1 MPEIID
7 VKYDVL
13 RFIEQQLDK
22 QQQRD
27 DYRKMLIFARAFL
40 GGGVTAPFRYPGP
53 IHHARWMAKV
63 IYSFKVWLFRR
74 QFRLTVREE
83 PGLRDIC
90 VFVVR
95 LYLKAWFTAPLAA
108 AAPNSDLELMKAL
121 AAYPNRV
128 IGKAARAKLA
138 KHLWYLSED
147 LVGLA
152 LFDRA
157 VLFATKALMVSAMEV
172 EADGSEDD
180 RQIPRAQVE
189 FASVIGKTVADFATA
204 NSRCIF
210 ERLNLPS
217 GFLDVAPEEWE
228 DREDFRKAAETVQCL
243 HVVND
248 HAERGVALIQK
259 FSGSITHDEK
269 QLQFLVRVVDD
280 HRRRYP
286 DALKR
291 TVAGQ

>member
-1 MPEIID
+1 M
-7 VKYDVL
+7 
-13 RFIEQQLDK
+13 
-22 QQQRD
+22 
-27 DYRKMLIFARAFL
+27 
-40 GGGVTAPFRYPGP
+40 
-53 IHHARWMAKV
+53 
-63 IYSFKVWLFRR
+63 
-74 QFRLTVREE
+74 
-83 PGLRDIC
+83 
-90 VFVVR
+90 
-95 LYLKAWFTAPLAA
+95 
-108 AAPNSDLELMKAL
+108 
-121 AAYPNRV
+121 
-128 IGKAARAKLA
+128 
-138 KHLWYLSED
+138 
-147 LVGLA
+147 
-152 LFDRA
+152 
-157 VLFATKALMVSAMEV
+157 KALMVSAMEV

-204 NSRCIF
+204 NSRSIF

-228 DREDFRKAAETVQCL
+228 DCEDFRKAAETVQCL

-259 FSGSITHDEK
+259 INGSITHDEE

-291 TVAGQ
+291 NVAGQ

>member
-1 MPEIID
+1 
-7 VKYDVL
+7 
-13 RFIEQQLDK
+13 
-22 QQQRD
+22 
-27 DYRKMLIFARAFL
+27 MLILARAFL

-83 PGLRDIC
+83 SGLRDIC
-90 VFVVR
+90 VFAVK

-108 AAPNSDLELMKAL
+108 AAPKSDLELMKAL

-157 VLFATKALMVSAMEV
+157 VPFATKALMVSAMEV

-180 RQIPRAQVE
+180 RQIPRAQIE
-189 FASVIGKTVADFATA
+189 FASVIGKTVVDFATA
-204 NSRCIF
+204 NSRRIF

-217 GFLDVAPEEWE
+217 GFLDVAPEELE

-259 FSGSITHDEK
+259 FSGSITHDEE